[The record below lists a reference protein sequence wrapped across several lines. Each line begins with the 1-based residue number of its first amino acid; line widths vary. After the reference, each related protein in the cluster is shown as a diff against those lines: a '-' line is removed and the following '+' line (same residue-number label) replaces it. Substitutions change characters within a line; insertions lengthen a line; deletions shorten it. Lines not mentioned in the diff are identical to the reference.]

1 MSRYV
6 NYNANPDGN
15 RVGDCT
21 VRAISK
27 VMNEDWDMIYT
38 QLFLQGMMM
47 KNMPT
52 ANSVWGAYLKS
63 KGFKRYI
70 IPNDCPD
77 CYTVDDFCRDH
88 PEGRFILALSGH
100 VVAVVDGCYYDSWD
114 SGSECP
120 SFYWQR
126 KED

>member
-27 VMNEDWDMIYT
+27 VMDENWDMIYT

-63 KGFKRYI
+63 KGFKRYVV
-70 IPNDCPD
+70 PNECPD
-77 CYTVDDFCRDH
+77 CYTVDDFCRDN
-88 PEGRFILALSGH
+88 PDGKFILALSGH
-100 VVAVVDGCYYDSWD
+100 VVAVVDGYYYDSWD
-114 SGSECP
+114 SGTECP
-120 SFYWQR
+120 IFYWQR